1 MCGISEELL
10 YIYKKEENVKR
21 DNYGEFLGI
30 PVVRIPAAAAAK
42 SLPGLN
48 SIPGWGRSR
57 RPCDVTKRKKIFFFF
72 LQSSIVY
79 ETETPFKT
87 VLLESR

>member
-30 PVVRIPAAAAAK
+30 PVVRIPDAAAAK

-57 RPCDVTKRKKIFFFF
+57 RPCDVTKEKKNFFFF
-72 LQSSIVY
+72 FF
-79 ETETPFKT
+79 TEFHR
-87 VLLESR
+87 L

>member
-57 RPCDVTKRKKIFFFF
+57 RPCDVTKRKKKLFFFF
-72 LQSSIVY
+72 FYRVPSFMKQRLHLRLFS
-79 ETETPFKT
+79 
-87 VLLESR
+87 